1 MNRTSCAAGHS
12 PARERF
18 HPLVAFTSQVV
29 GSLKEASMEEV
40 TAAAAGRGELRLRE
54 SLGDLS
60 DLLLVSKA
68 QRGDARAFEALMR
81 RYNRRLFRVAR
92 GVLREDSAAEDAVQ
106 EAYLSA
112 FTHLGQY
119 QPSGKF
125 GAWLARIT
133 LNEALMIRRRTR
145 ADTVAL
151 AESSELPPQAE
162 ALAGG
167 ELAVTYDYDEVLHAR
182 QLLERAID
190 GLPEG
195 FRLVFILRRVEQMS
209 AAETAACLGINE
221 VTVRTR
227 LHRANRLLRTEL
239 SRRMQVE
246 QPNLYDFG
254 ATRCDCIVDAVLLRL
269 RELTLIKEQAQ

>member
-1 MNRTSCAAGHS
+1 MVEIRGGGMEDVTSA
-12 PARERF
+12 
-18 HPLVAFTSQVV
+18 V
-29 GSLKEASMEEV
+29 
-40 TAAAAGRGELRLRE
+40 GRGELRLRE

-60 DLLLVSKA
+60 DLLLVTKA

-112 FTHLGQY
+112 FTHLTQY

-125 GAWLARIT
+125 GAWLARIA

-145 ADTVAL
+145 SDTVSL
-151 AESSELPPQAE
+151 EESSDAPAVQPES
-162 ALAGG
+162 LAGA
-167 ELAVTYDYDEVLHAR
+167 EPSVTYEYDEVLHAR

-190 GLPEG
+190 GLSEG

-209 AAETAACLGINE
+209 AAETAQSLGINE

-227 LHRANRLLRTEL
+227 LHRAQRQMKTEL
-239 SRRMQVE
+239 SRLMQVE
-246 QPNLYDFG
+246 QPNLFDFG
-254 ATRCDCIVDAVLLRL
+254 TVRCDYVVDAVLARL
-269 RELTLIKEQAQ
+269 RSMALLKEQET

>member
-1 MNRTSCAAGHS
+1 
-12 PARERF
+12 
-18 HPLVAFTSQVV
+18 
-29 GSLKEASMEEV
+29 MEDV
-40 TAAAAGRGELRLRE
+40 TTAVGRGELRLRE

-60 DLLLVSKA
+60 DLLLVTKA
-68 QRGDARAFEALMR
+68 QHGDARAFEALMR

-92 GVLREDSAAEDAVQ
+92 GVLRDDSAAEDAVQ

-125 GAWLARIT
+125 GAWLARIA

-145 ADTVAL
+145 ADTVSL
-151 AESSELPPQAE
+151 EESMQTPAAAE
-162 ALAGG
+162 APPTG
-167 ELAVTYDYDEVLHAR
+167 EPAVSFEYDEVLHAR

-190 GLPEG
+190 GLSEG

-209 AAETAACLGINE
+209 AAETAQSLGINE

-227 LHRANRLLRTEL
+227 LHRAQRQMKTEL
-239 SRRMQVE
+239 SRLMQVE
-246 QPNLYDFG
+246 QPNLYEFG
-254 ATRCDCIVDAVLLRL
+254 QSRCDHVVDAVLARL
-269 RELTLIKEQAQ
+269 NSMTLIKEQEA

>member
-1 MNRTSCAAGHS
+1 MGEI
-12 PARERF
+12 P
-18 HPLVAFTSQVV
+18 
-29 GSLKEASMEEV
+29 GGGMEDV
-40 TAAAAGRGELRLRE
+40 TTAVGRGELRLRE

-92 GVLREDSAAEDAVQ
+92 GVLRDDNAAEDAVQ

-112 FTHLGQY
+112 FTHLAQY

-125 GAWLARIT
+125 GAWLARIA

-145 ADTVAL
+145 ADTVSL
-151 AESSELPPQAE
+151 EEPSSSASAPAE
-162 ALAGG
+162 APAA
-167 ELAVTYDYDEVLHAR
+167 EPAVTYEYDEVLHAR

-190 GLPEG
+190 GLSEG

-209 AAETAACLGINE
+209 AAETAQSLGINE

-227 LHRANRLLRTEL
+227 LHRAQRQLKTEL
-239 SRRMQVE
+239 SRLMQVE

-254 ATRCDCIVDAVLLRL
+254 QSRCDYVVEAVLNRL
-269 RELTLIKEQAQ
+269 RSMALIKEQEA

>member
-1 MNRTSCAAGHS
+1 MVEIRG
-12 PARERF
+12 
-18 HPLVAFTSQVV
+18 
-29 GSLKEASMEEV
+29 GGMEEV
-40 TAAAAGRGELRLRE
+40 TTAVGRGELRLRE

-92 GVLREDSAAEDAVQ
+92 GVLRDDSAAEDAVQ

-112 FTHLGQY
+112 FTHLTQY

-125 GAWLARIT
+125 GAWLARIA

-145 ADTVAL
+145 SDTVSL
-151 AESSELPPQAE
+151 DESKDAPATQPQAP
-162 ALAGG
+162 AGT
-167 ELAVTYDYDEVLHAR
+167 EPAVSYEYDEVLHAR

-190 GLPEG
+190 GLSEG

-209 AAETAACLGINE
+209 AAETAQSLGINE

-227 LHRANRLLRTEL
+227 LHRAQRQMKTEL
-239 SRRMQVE
+239 SRLMQVE
-246 QPNLYDFG
+246 QPNLFDFG
-254 ATRCDCIVDAVLLRL
+254 QSHCDAVVEAVHARL
-269 RELTLIKEQAQ
+269 RSLALLKEQEA

>member
-1 MNRTSCAAGHS
+1 
-12 PARERF
+12 
-18 HPLVAFTSQVV
+18 
-29 GSLKEASMEEV
+29 MEDV
-40 TAAAAGRGELRLRE
+40 TTAVGRGEVRLRE

-68 QRGDARAFEALMR
+68 QRGDARAFEALIR
-81 RYNRRLFRVAR
+81 RYNRRLYRVAR
-92 GVLREDSAAEDAVQ
+92 GVLRDDNAAEDAVQ

-125 GAWLARIT
+125 GAWLARIA
-133 LNEALMIRRRTR
+133 LNEALMIRRRAR
-145 ADTVAL
+145 ADTVSL
-151 AESSELPPQAE
+151 EESNSAAAPSASETPT
-162 ALAGG
+162 G
-167 ELAVTYDYDEVLHAR
+167 EPAVTYEYDEVLHAR

-190 GLPEG
+190 GLSEG

-209 AAETAACLGINE
+209 AAETAQSLGINE

-227 LHRANRLLRTEL
+227 LHRAQRQLKTEL
-239 SRRMQVE
+239 SRLMQVE

-254 ATRCDCIVDAVLLRL
+254 QSRCDYVVEAVLARL
-269 RELTLIKEQAQ
+269 RSMALIKEQEA

>member
-1 MNRTSCAAGHS
+1 MEDVT
-12 PARERF
+12 
-18 HPLVAFTSQVV
+18 TVV
-29 GSLKEASMEEV
+29 
-40 TAAAAGRGELRLRE
+40 GRGEVRLRE

-68 QRGDARAFEALMR
+68 QRGDARAFEALIR
-81 RYNRRLFRVAR
+81 RYNRRLYRVAR
-92 GVLREDSAAEDAVQ
+92 GVLRDDGAAEDAVQ

-112 FTHLGQY
+112 FTHLTQY

-125 GAWLARIT
+125 GAWLARIA

-145 ADTVAL
+145 ADTVSLDEPSDAPAL
-151 AESSELPPQAE
+151 ADSPP
-162 ALAGG
+162 G
-167 ELAVTYDYDEVLHAR
+167 EPSVTYEYDEVLHAR

-190 GLPEG
+190 GLSEG

-209 AAETAACLGINE
+209 AAETAQSLGINE

-227 LHRANRLLRTEL
+227 LHRAQRQLKLEL
-239 SRRMQVE
+239 SRLMQVE

-254 ATRCDCIVDAVLLRL
+254 QLRCDAVVEAVLARL
-269 RELTLIKEQAQ
+269 RSMALIKEQEA

>member
-1 MNRTSCAAGHS
+1 MEDVTTA
-12 PARERF
+12 
-18 HPLVAFTSQVV
+18 VA
-29 GSLKEASMEEV
+29 
-40 TAAAAGRGELRLRE
+40 RGELRLRE

-68 QRGDARAFEALMR
+68 QRGDARAFEALIR
-81 RYNRRLFRVAR
+81 RYNRRLYRVAR
-92 GVLREDSAAEDAVQ
+92 GILRDESAAEDAVQ

-125 GAWLARIT
+125 GAWLARIA

-145 ADTVAL
+145 ADTVSLDDSQGAAPAPA
-151 AESSELPPQAE
+151 AEVPT
-162 ALAGG
+162 G
-167 ELAVTYDYDEVLHAR
+167 EPSVTYEYDEVLHAR
-182 QLLERAID
+182 QLLEKAID
-190 GLPEG
+190 GLSEG

-209 AAETAACLGINE
+209 AAETAQSLGINE

-227 LHRANRLLRTEL
+227 LHRAQRQLKTEL
-239 SRRMQVE
+239 SRLMQVE

-254 ATRCDCIVDAVLLRL
+254 QSRCDYVVEAVLARL
-269 RELTLIKEQAQ
+269 RSMALIKEQEA